1 MKTIA
6 SVLILVLVIL
16 STSPAYAGRKYN
28 SSTGYTQDVYGS
40 WERNDNA
47 YKDSDGDG
55 VVNHYDRN
63 NRNSSV
69 W

>member
-1 MKTIA
+1 MKNLLSLLVALLVIA
-6 SVLILVLVIL
+6 SAA
-16 STSPAYAGRKYN
+16 PAFAYRKSGY
-28 SSTGYTQDVYGS
+28 GYTQDTYGS

>member
-1 MKTIA
+1 MKKIMLSLISA
-6 SVLILVLVIL
+6 ALIIFSSV
-16 STSPAYAGRKYN
+16 PAFAGKYSN
-28 SSTGYTQDVYGS
+28 SNGYTQDTYGS
-40 WERNDNA
+40 WERSDNA

-55 VVNHYDRN
+55 VVNHYDSN